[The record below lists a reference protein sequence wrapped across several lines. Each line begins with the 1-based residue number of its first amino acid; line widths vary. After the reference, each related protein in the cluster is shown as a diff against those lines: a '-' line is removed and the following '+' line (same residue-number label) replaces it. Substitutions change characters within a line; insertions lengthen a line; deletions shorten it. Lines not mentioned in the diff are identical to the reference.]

1 MEKLEECDNVNEFF
15 QLDRM
20 NNQSC
25 YNRTRKSNGEWS
37 TRPFTRDRSLQIC
50 SHAKLSGFQK
60 FMINWDLSN
69 TYFISLSSLKKH
81 LIDLENEYTGDS
93 LQEYQSGSPQP
104 VTIETFNHLLHRIS
118 TLIDSYGDN
127 PPILMK
133 FRDGSYPYIDQ
144 GKDTSDDKTSSMFW
158 NIMLETCL
166 PNLSIPILT
175 KEMDD
180 SGFYTFTLSFTINK
194 KYVSNEKTSSPKLK
208 QPKRVI
214 PVASTAS
221 VMTGTL
227 NDLKFSKTMTKKLPT
242 NERENLDDSISKL
255 IDKSNGICGLC
266 QFPLDNDASSLEID
280 HIEPESTSSHLFP
293 DGNST
298 RISNLQIVHKRCNRS
313 KKALPNKIAVPII
326 KFREWCERKSNP
338 SFDDVLT
345 QYNLGCKPV
354 EVIWDNEIPKL
365 NFGSQTIIGSQAFTD
380 PASAI
385 KYFFCE
391 VPVDYILNDKE
402 AQPRMII
409 EKHVRNLALD
419 FNEEPVHEPSNCRL
433 VHTSGNFYNLLQ
445 FDGQHKTTAQIILE
459 RDTVPMKIYAGA
471 TIDQINQLVINIQQ
485 KIKKKPLTTSD
496 TLSKLSDVV
505 SHRLSEY
512 SEKPG
517 THRSEQGF
525 IDSVP
530 KNERTKWKNDFLSEI
545 RGQILTDDG
554 MCKLYPYYQP
564 PISLIKDNVVDK
576 HLIKGLMYNE
586 LLTTDIDDPKKYLR
600 DEEKINITAFL
611 NAIYEHVIKDNWS
624 STSTDV
630 QKRMVKNFT
639 YQTAL
644 RYIVKVALETLPHVL
659 NLPPSNPLLR
669 RLDEDQKKK
678 LNLTVKVISE
688 WELWKTSDEE
698 IINVMKSNTSKNFE
712 PLVEMEYNSVRTSN
726 RVRELWEFYSNQE

>member
-1 MEKLEECDNVNEFF
+1 MNEFF
-15 QLDRM
+15 KLDRM

-50 SHAKLSGFQK
+50 PHARLSEFQQ
-60 FMINWDLSN
+60 FIVNWDVTN
-69 TYFISLSSLKKH
+69 KYFINLSSLKKH

-93 LQEYQSGSPQP
+93 LQDYQPGSPQP
-104 VTIETFNHLLHRIS
+104 VTIKTFNILLNKIS
-118 TLIDSYGDN
+118 TLIETYGES
-127 PPILMK
+127 PSILMK

-144 GKDTSDDKTSSMFW
+144 GKDTSENKTSSIFW
-158 NIMLETCL
+158 NTMLETCL
-166 PNLSIPILT
+166 PNLSIPIFT
-175 KEMDD
+175 KEMNNA
-180 SGFYTFTLSFTINK
+180 GFYDFTLSFEINE
-194 KYVSNEKTSSPKLK
+194 KYASNEISDNPKLK
-208 QPKRVI
+208 QPKRII
-214 PVASTAS
+214 PIASTATI
-221 VMTGTL
+221 MTGTL
-227 NDLKFSKTMTKKLPT
+227 DDMKFSKTMAKKLPP
-242 NERENLDDSISKL
+242 NERDNLEDSIAKL
-255 IDKSNGICGLC
+255 IDKSNGVCGLC
-266 QFPLDNDASSLEID
+266 QFALGNDASSLEID

-298 RISNLQIVHKRCNRS
+298 RVSNLQIVHKRCNRS
-313 KKALPNKIAVPII
+313 KKNLPNEIAVPII

-338 SFDDVLT
+338 SFDDVLKR
-345 QYNLGCKPV
+345 YNLGCKPV
-354 EVIWDNEIPKL
+354 ELKWNNDVPEL
-365 NFGSQTIIGSQAFTD
+365 NFDGQKIIGSQAFSD
-380 PASAI
+380 PASGI

-391 VPVDYILNDKE
+391 VPVDFILNDKE

-433 VHTSGNFYNLLQ
+433 VQSSGNYYNLLQ
-445 FDGQHKTTAQIILE
+445 FDGQHKTTAQIVLE
-459 RDTVPMKIYAGA
+459 RETVPMKIYHGA
-471 TIDQINQLVINIQQ
+471 SLDQINQLVINIQQ

-517 THRSEQGF
+517 IHRSEQGF

-554 MCKLYPYYQP
+554 MCTLYPYYQP
-564 PISLIKDNVVDK
+564 PINLIKDNVVDK
-576 HLIKGLMYNE
+576 HIIRGLMYND
-586 LLTTDIDDPKKYLR
+586 LLTTDIDDPKKYMR
-600 DEEKINITAFL
+600 DEEKKNITAFL

-624 STSTDV
+624 PTATDV

-644 RYIVKVALETLPHVL
+644 RYVVKVALETLPHVL
-659 NLPPSNPLLR
+659 NLAPSNPLLR
-669 RLDEDQKKK
+669 ILDDEQKKK
-678 LNLTVKVISE
+678 LNLTVRVIAE
-688 WELWKTSDEE
+688 WDLWKTSDEE

-712 PLVEMEYNSVRTSN
+712 PLVETEYNSVRTSN
-726 RVRELWEFYSNQE
+726 RVRELWEFYSNQD